1 MTAAVRLM
9 EVSVSKIPMA
19 TLAVSALMVLAGTE
33 RAAAQ
38 TVDLTLFVGRAFPTY
53 DERLTLRPPT
63 PSLPGFDVTAVG
75 TPVLEADGGPVFGG
89 ALAVVWGIFGIEGR
103 LDATDVGLEFS
114 GARYDVRGTQPPF
127 EDLAASLTI
136 ADGRFDADT
145 IALWSANARL
155 RTPGPVGLVVSGGLS
170 YLPGITLT
178 GTVPVRLNVSSIPT
192 LPEFDARLRLRAV
205 PGQSDHKWGVN
216 GGAGLRFGGRVA
228 FIGEVRV
235 FYFPSHEL
243 RFDVEDELEV
253 FQELL
258 DSLEPIRFDPVFV
271 NAQVGVTFRF

>member
-1 MTAAVRLM
+1 MNPVTRLM

-19 TLAVSALMVLAGTE
+19 TLAVSALMVLVGTG

-38 TVDLTLFVGRAFPTY
+38 TVDVTFFFGRAFPTY

-63 PSLPGFDVTAVG
+63 PSLPGFDVTPIG

-89 ALAVVWGIFGIEGR
+89 ALAVEWGIFGIEGR
-103 LDATDVGLEFS
+103 LDATNVGLEFS

-127 EDLAASLTI
+127 DNLAASLTI
-136 ADGRFDADT
+136 SDGRFDADT
-145 IALWSANARL
+145 IALLSANARI

-170 YLPGITLT
+170 YLPGITVT
-178 GTVPVRLNVSSIPT
+178 GTVPVSLDISS
-192 LPEFDARLRLRAV
+192 LPALPQFDARLRLRAV
-205 PGQSDHKWGVN
+205 PGQSDHQWGVN

-235 FYFPSHEL
+235 FYFPTHEL
-243 RFDVEDELEV
+243 RFDVENELEV